1 MNKRTTVIVAV
12 ASVAALAIVGAGV
25 GIAIGTQTAEQQSA
39 ATSQAP
45 VESPNTEVAT
55 TPAPE
60 SAVATPTLEENLA
73 YIIEEE
79 KLAFDV
85 YTVLGDMWGSRTMQN
100 IVSSETSHQSQVA
113 GLLVTYGIA
122 DPRSSEIG
130 VFTNPDLQSLYDTL
144 IAQGSVSE
152 QAAMEVGVLIEETD
166 IADLDAMMATI
177 SEPDVLTVL
186 ESLRSGSVNHLAAF
200 QRQLA

>member
-1 MNKRTTVIVAV
+1 MNKRNTVIVSV
-12 ASVAALAIVGAGV
+12 ASVVALAIVGTGV
-25 GIAIGTQTAEQQSA
+25 GIAIGTQTSA
-39 ATSQAP
+39 PPSASTSETA
-45 VESPNTEVAT
+45 VESPSPSEAN

-60 SAVATPTLEENLA
+60 PEVVTPTLEQNLA
-73 YIIEEE
+73 FIIEEE

-85 YTVLGDMWGSRTMQN
+85 YTVLGDLWGSRTMQN
-100 IVSSETSHQSQVA
+100 IVSSETSHQAQVA
-113 GLLVTYGIA
+113 TLLVSYGIV

-130 VFTNPDLQSLYDTL
+130 VFTNPDLQALYNTL
-144 IAQGSVSE
+144 LAQGSVSE
-152 QAAMEVGVLIEETD
+152 QAAMEVGVFIEETD

-177 SEPDVLTVL
+177 SEQDVLTVL

>member
-1 MNKRTTVIVAV
+1 MNKRNTVLISV
-12 ASVAALAIVGAGV
+12 ASVAALAIVGTGV
-25 GIAIGTQTAEQQSA
+25 GIAIGTQTSVQPSA
-39 ATSQAP
+39 STSETV
-45 VESPNTEVAT
+45 VESPGTSEAKA
-55 TPAPE
+55 PAPE
-60 SAVATPTLEENLA
+60 IVTPTLEQNLA

-79 KLAFDV
+79 KLAYDV
-85 YTVLGDMWGSRTMQN
+85 YTVLGDLWGSRTMSN
-100 IVSSETSHQSQVA
+100 ITNSEASHQSQVA
-113 GLLVTYGIA
+113 TLLVAYGIA

-130 VFTNPDLQSLYDTL
+130 VFTNPDLQSLYNTL

-177 SEPDVLTVL
+177 SEQDVLTVL

-200 QRQLA
+200 ERQLA

>member
-1 MNKRTTVIVAV
+1 MNKRNTVLVSV
-12 ASVAALAIVGAGV
+12 ASVVALAIVGTGV
-25 GIAIGTQTAEQQSA
+25 GIAIGTQTAEQQSTA
-39 ATSQAP
+39 ASQAP
-45 VESPNTEVAT
+45 VESPGSSESNAS
-55 TPAPE
+55 APE
-60 SAVATPTLEENLA
+60 SALVTPTLEQNLA
-73 YIIEEE
+73 FIIEEE

-113 GLLVTYGIA
+113 ALLVAYGFA

-130 VFTNPDLQSLYDTL
+130 VFTDPELQTLYNTL

-177 SEPDVLTVL
+177 SEQDVLAVL
-186 ESLRSGSVNHLAAF
+186 GTLRSGSVNHLAAF